1 MALNTSRST
10 AQLARQA
17 LQSST
22 KSASPAILTRP
33 LAAATPTTQQPR
45 SFSSSSR
52 LSQDNASAFSS
63 TPSEQL
69 PRWATTPRRM
79 KAPFSPHITIDPSRS
94 KWIVNESPQKL
105 DDALN
110 NLLGNGGDRLLP
122 EELKWLAVTHK
133 SFDQGRR
140 GFNDRLAF
148 LGKQIATM
156 EAMQGILSSQFASP
170 AAAAPAP
177 SAHLT
182 EGVIGEAVEDL
193 ANEGKGIP
201 EDIYGDRREPF
212 QHAALERTDELSSLQ
227 ATDIFNLKK
236 LQKLAV
242 ATGIAE
248 VVRWK
253 PRKPES
259 LKASGIQPVLGG
271 AIYAIIGAISLQHG
285 GKVASR
291 IMRERILRKIQPN

>member
-1 MALNTSRST
+1 MALNTSRSA

-22 KSASPAILTRP
+22 KASSPTILTRP
-33 LAAATPTTQQPR
+33 LAAATSTTQQPR
-45 SFSSSSR
+45 SFSSSRR
-52 LSQDNASAFSS
+52 LPQENAQTLF
-63 TPSEQL
+63 TPQSDQS
-69 PRWATTPRRM
+69 PRWATTPKRM
-79 KAPFSPHITIDPSRS
+79 KAPFSPHITKDPSRS
-94 KWIVNESPQKL
+94 VWHVNESPQKL

-122 EELKWLAVTHK
+122 DELKWLAVTHK

-156 EAMQGILSSQFASP
+156 EAMQGILSSQFPSL
-170 AAAAPAP
+170 AAAASAP
-177 SAHLT
+177 SAHPT
-182 EGVIGEAVEDL
+182 EGVIGEAVEGL
-193 ANEGKGIP
+193 AYEGKGIP

-212 QHAALERTDELSSLQ
+212 QHAALERTDGLSILQ
-227 ATDIFNLKK
+227 ANDIFSLKK

-242 ATGIAE
+242 ETGIAE

-259 LKASGIQPVLGG
+259 LKASGIRPVVGG

-291 IMRERILRKIQPN
+291 VVRERVLRKITR

>member
-1 MALNTSRST
+1 MALNTSRSA

-22 KSASPAILTRP
+22 KSSSPALVTRS
-33 LAAATPTTQQPR
+33 LAAAAATTTPQR
-45 SFSSSSR
+45 SFSSSSSS
-52 LSQDNASAFSS
+52 LQEDASAVS
-63 TPSEQL
+63 SEQA
-69 PRWATTPRRM
+69 PRWAYTPKRM
-79 KAPFSPHITIDPSRS
+79 KAPFSPHMTKDPSRS
-94 KWIVNESPQKL
+94 VWAVNESPQKL
-105 DDALN
+105 EDALAS
-110 NLLGNGGDRLLP
+110 LLGHGGDRLLP
-122 EELKWLAVTHK
+122 DELKWLAVTHK

-156 EAMQGILSSQFASP
+156 EAMQGILSSQYSKP
-170 AAAAPAP
+170 AAATPAP
-177 SAHLT
+177 SVHPT
-182 EGVIGEAVEDL
+182 EGVIGEVVEGM

-227 ATDIFNLKK
+227 ANDVLSLKK

-242 ATGIAE
+242 ETGIAG

-259 LKASGIQPVLGG
+259 LKASGILPVMGG

-285 GKVASR
+285 GKVASKVV
-291 IMRERILRKIQPN
+291 RERILRKIKPN